1 MKLFKP
7 SGQLK
12 LPRWISKLT
21 YGSFWRIDQIG
32 ALIGLVFLL
41 TVFSILS
48 PNFRQPG
55 NLILIATMASTIGI
69 IAVGQTLVL
78 LTGGID
84 LSVSSVAALSGLIAA
99 SFMSNGC
106 GIIPPMKGP
115 LSYLAILIG
124 LACGMVIGAL
134 QGWLISNRHMPP
146 FIVTLATMV
155 GLSGVNQVF
164 SYRWPTHS
172 LPDDFRWISDGYL
185 WVIPVPVLIMA
196 GVYLVAWYILHNTK
210 FGRYCY
216 AVGGNEVAARLSG
229 VNVDRHKTYVYAISG
244 LLAGLSGIIL
254 MTYIDGAAPTI
265 GESYELYSIAAAI
278 IGGVSLGGGIGSV
291 WGTLIGVMI
300 ITIIPNGLIM
310 LNALPWWRDS
320 ITGAI
325 ILVAV
330 LIDVERRRARQS
342 VSKSE
347 VNAPILTGQYLNEVL
362 LRLTQTVDKKLGST
376 YCRIYL
382 ANRDTG
388 DLIFQ
393 ANTGTGENEQLSD
406 NHVVSG
412 KGGIIYEAKET
423 GHPVKVPEIAH
434 RVGVVP
440 INSEVQSAVALPLIV
455 NKRVIGVMEVQSQVP
470 NAFRGEALRVLE
482 NITNSMTQMLEDAWL
497 LESGWLLSQTRD
509 SLRHLWDD
517 LYLGRSSLAD
527 WALTT
532 PNDPVEYTPVK
543 RGEALRQFLLATIDN
558 LHLISIS
565 NNHDKTCQKAHRIL
579 QLTYVQELLV
589 DEITHELHISRRQ
602 YFYDLK
608 EALEVIADA
617 LVRTHQINL
626 QTQFHNSENSN
637 LHFL

>member
-1 MKLFKP
+1 MPAEEPLMKRSNSSNLNNK
-7 SGQLK
+7 S
-12 LPRWISKLT
+12 RWLTSLT
-21 YGSFWRIDQIG
+21 YRSFWRLDQIG
-32 ALIGLVFLL
+32 ALVGLLL
-41 TVFSILS
+41 LITVFSILS

-55 NLILIATMASTIGI
+55 NFILIATMASTIGI

-84 LSVSSVAALSGLIAA
+84 LAVSSVAALSGLIAA
-99 SFMSNGC
+99 SFTSNGF
-106 GIIPPMKGP
+106 GIIPPMSGP

-124 LACGMVIGAL
+124 LACGMIVGAL

-172 LPDDFRWISDGYL
+172 LPDDFKWISDGYL
-185 WVIPVPVLIMA
+185 WVIPIPVIIMA
-196 GVYLVAWYILHNTK
+196 CVYFIAWYVLRNTK

-244 LLAGLSGIIL
+244 LLAALSGIIL

-265 GESYELYSIAAAI
+265 GASYELYSIAAAI

-320 ITGAI
+320 ITGGI

-347 VNAPILTGQYLNEVL
+347 VNTPILTGQYLNEVL
-362 LRLTQTVDKKLGST
+362 LRITQTVDKQLGST
-376 YCRIYL
+376 FCRIYL

-393 ANTGTGENEQLSD
+393 ANTGTGESDQQSD
-406 NHVVSG
+406 NQVISG
-412 KGGIIYEAKET
+412 KGGIVYEAKEM
-423 GHPVKVPEIAH
+423 GQPVRVADITH
-434 RVGVVP
+434 RVGIVP

-455 NKRVIGVMEVQSQVP
+455 NKRTIGVMEVQSKVP
-470 NAFRGEALRVLE
+470 NAFRGEALRVLV

-497 LESGWLLSQTRD
+497 LESGWLLAQTRD
-509 SLRHLWDD
+509 TLRHLWDD
-517 LYLGRSSLAD
+517 LYLGRSPLAE

-532 PNDPVEYTPVK
+532 PDVLVEYTPVQ
-543 RGEALRQFLLATIDN
+543 RGEALRQFLQSTIDN
-558 LHLISIS
+558 LPLRST
-565 NNHDKTCQKAHRIL
+565 NNHDTTGQKAHRIL
-579 QLTYVQELLV
+579 QLTYVQELMV
-589 DEITHELHISRRQ
+589 EEITRELHVSRRQ

-608 EALEVIADA
+608 EALEVLTDA
-617 LVRTHQINL
+617 LVRSHQTNL
-626 QTQFHNSENSN
+626 RAEFHK
-637 LHFL
+637 

>member
-1 MKLFKP
+1 MSNKT
-7 SGQLK
+7 
-12 LPRWISKLT
+12 RWLTNLT
-21 YGSFWRIDQIG
+21 YRSFWRLDQIG
-32 ALIGLVFLL
+32 ALVGLLL
-41 TVFSILS
+41 LITVFSILS

-55 NLILIATMASTIGI
+55 NFILIATMASTIGI

-99 SFMSNGC
+99 SFMSNGI
-106 GIIPPMKGP
+106 GIIPPLSGP

-124 LACGMVIGAL
+124 LACGMIVGAL

-172 LPDDFRWISDGYL
+172 LPDDFKWISDGYV
-185 WVIPVPVLIMA
+185 WVIPVPVIIMA
-196 GVYLVAWYILHNTK
+196 CVYFIAWYVLRNTK

-244 LLAGLSGIIL
+244 LLAALSGIIL

-265 GESYELYSIAAAI
+265 GASYELYSIAAAI

-320 ITGAI
+320 ITGGI

-347 VNAPILTGQYLNEVL
+347 VNTPILTGQYLNEVL
-362 LRLTQTVDKKLGST
+362 LRITQTVDKQLGST
-376 YCRIYL
+376 FCRIYL

-388 DLIFQ
+388 DLIYQ
-393 ANTGTGENEQLSD
+393 ANTGTGESD
-406 NHVVSG
+406 QQFDNQVISG
-412 KGGIIYEAKET
+412 KGGIVYEAKEM
-423 GHPVKVPEIAH
+423 GQPVRVADISH
-434 RVGVVP
+434 RVGIVP
-440 INSEVQSAVALPLIV
+440 INSEVQSAMALPLIV
-455 NKRVIGVMEVQSQVP
+455 NKRTIGVMEVQSKVP
-470 NAFRGEALRVLE
+470 NAFRGEALRMLV
-482 NITNSMTQMLEDAWL
+482 NITNSMTQLLEDAWL
-497 LESGWLLSQTRD
+497 LESGWLLAQTRD
-509 SLRHLWDD
+509 TLRHLWDD
-517 LYLGRSSLAD
+517 LYLGRSPLAE
-527 WALTT
+527 WALTI
-532 PNDPVEYTPVK
+532 PNVLVEYTPVQ
-543 RGEALRQFLLATIDN
+543 RGEALRKFLQSTIDN
-558 LHLISIS
+558 LPKRST
-565 NNHDKTCQKAHRIL
+565 NNHDTTGQKAYRIL
-579 QLTYVQELLV
+579 QLTYVQELMV
-589 DEITHELHISRRQ
+589 EEITRELHVSRRQ

-608 EALEVIADA
+608 EALEVLADA
-617 LVRTHQINL
+617 LVRTHQTNL
-626 QTQFHNSENSN
+626 RAEFHK
-637 LHFL
+637 

>member
-1 MKLFKP
+1 MKRFKP
-7 SGQLK
+7 STMSNK
-12 LPRWISKLT
+12 TRWLTNLT
-21 YGSFWRIDQIG
+21 YRSFWRLDQIG
-32 ALIGLVFLL
+32 ALVGLLL
-41 TVFSILS
+41 LITVFSILS

-55 NLILIATMASTIGI
+55 NFILIATMASTIGI

-99 SFMSNGC
+99 SFMSNGI
-106 GIIPPMKGP
+106 GIIPPLSGP

-124 LACGMVIGAL
+124 LACGMIVGAL

-172 LPDDFRWISDGYL
+172 LPDDFKWISDGYV
-185 WVIPVPVLIMA
+185 WVIPVPVIIMA
-196 GVYLVAWYILHNTK
+196 CVYFIAWYVLRNTK

-244 LLAGLSGIIL
+244 LLAALSGIIL

-265 GESYELYSIAAAI
+265 GASYELYSIAAAI

-320 ITGAI
+320 ITGGI

-347 VNAPILTGQYLNEVL
+347 VNTPILTGQYLNEVL
-362 LRLTQTVDKKLGST
+362 LRITQTVDKQLGST
-376 YCRIYL
+376 FCRIYL

-388 DLIFQ
+388 DLIYQ
-393 ANTGTGENEQLSD
+393 ANTGTGESD
-406 NHVVSG
+406 QQFDNQVISG
-412 KGGIIYEAKET
+412 KGGIVYEAKEM
-423 GHPVKVPEIAH
+423 GQPVRVADISH
-434 RVGVVP
+434 RVGIVP
-440 INSEVQSAVALPLIV
+440 INSEVQSAMALPLIV
-455 NKRVIGVMEVQSQVP
+455 NKRTIGVMEVQSKVP
-470 NAFRGEALRVLE
+470 NAFRGEALRMLV
-482 NITNSMTQMLEDAWL
+482 NITNSMTQLLEDAWL
-497 LESGWLLSQTRD
+497 LESGWLLAQTRD
-509 SLRHLWDD
+509 TLRHLWDD
-517 LYLGRSSLAD
+517 LYLGRSPLAE
-527 WALTT
+527 WALTI
-532 PNDPVEYTPVK
+532 PNVLVEYTPVQ
-543 RGEALRQFLLATIDN
+543 RGEALRKFLQSTIDN
-558 LHLISIS
+558 LPKRST
-565 NNHDKTCQKAHRIL
+565 NNHDTTGQKAYRIL
-579 QLTYVQELLV
+579 QLTYVQELMV
-589 DEITHELHISRRQ
+589 EEITRELHVSRRQ

-608 EALEVIADA
+608 EALEVLADA
-617 LVRTHQINL
+617 LVRTHQTNL
-626 QTQFHNSENSN
+626 RAEFHK
-637 LHFL
+637 